1 MNEICFKIAN
11 KMIERSIWVADG
23 VPYKSSV
30 KNLVSGMEWHTD
42 GKEPLIAFQGIEL
55 RGSEVCAEEN
65 KLFFMGM
72 DFTICWEFSVKESRG
87 QP

>member
-55 RGSEVCAEEN
+55 RAP
-65 KLFFMGM
+65 LTMLL
-72 DFTICWEFSVKESRG
+72 
-87 QP
+87 